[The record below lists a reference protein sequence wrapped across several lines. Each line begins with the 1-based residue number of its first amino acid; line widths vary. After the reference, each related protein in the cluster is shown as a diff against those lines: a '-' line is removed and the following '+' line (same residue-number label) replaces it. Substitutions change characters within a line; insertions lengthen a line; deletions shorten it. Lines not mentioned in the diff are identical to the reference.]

1 MVEIH
6 STIVRKF
13 FSGSPDC
20 KRHYPVMT
28 LPAAG
33 TPALVEDEIA
43 EELGCGLQ
51 RLGQQLAARLDGR
64 ANLLLV
70 VDVAAVDMYTRWE
83 TGTDCPTGVGVQLK
97 ATSSTNG
104 WESGGDQE
112 AAAANTMPTPTDS
125 MEECVRI
132 SVELKDHNSTA
143 VDVDG
148 PSATGRYSLGL
159 WRQSGKDLVT
169 GAGDVTNDNID
180 NVATADARAN
190 RPTSS

>member
-1 MVEIH
+1 MHDVLEIH

-70 VDVAAVDMYTRWE
+70 VDVAAVGIYTRWE
-83 TGTDCPTGVGVQLK
+83 KTGTDYPTGVGVQLK
-97 ATSSTNG
+97 ATYSPNG
-104 WESGGDQE
+104 WESGGKPGGSGDNHN
-112 AAAANTMPTPTDS
+112 ADS
-125 MEECVRI
+125 NRQHGGVRADLCRI
-132 SVELKDHNSTA
+132 QGSQLNSCRRRRSVSH
-143 VDVDG
+143 
-148 PSATGRYSLGL
+148 
-159 WRQSGKDLVT
+159 W
-169 GAGDVTNDNID
+169 
-180 NVATADARAN
+180 
-190 RPTSS
+190 